1 MIDDELKRRASYTFQ
16 SDIITMRGKRTKWIY
31 TDKKDQRF
39 KESLDFQKRVLKNEN
54 KAIGKLIR
62 LHSFSPFMYKGIK
75 GENGVTSGQNVS
87 IYLFD

>member
-39 KESLDFQKRVLKNEN
+39 KESLDF
-54 KAIGKLIR
+54 
-62 LHSFSPFMYKGIK
+62 
-75 GENGVTSGQNVS
+75 
-87 IYLFD
+87 